1 MICDITTL
9 TVGVL
14 ASDAGSVTRQTQNF
28 SFASLN
34 REVTS
39 TLNHLKVKKFHLF
52 SFFCVALICICDI
65 CSEPVCMDVQQTENY
80 ILSSPGFPSVAIG
93 STQTIIIHTTAR
105 VSGSSRIP
113 NLGQLLFTHFLNQR
127 FPKERKFQ
135 FVNDFFLRQ
144 YAMVL
149 F

>member
-9 TVGVL
+9 TVGVW

-52 SFFCVALICICDI
+52 SFFCVVLICICDI

-80 ILSSPGFPSVAIG
+80 IL
-93 STQTIIIHTTAR
+93 
-105 VSGSSRIP
+105 
-113 NLGQLLFTHFLNQR
+113 
-127 FPKERKFQ
+127 
-135 FVNDFFLRQ
+135 
-144 YAMVL
+144 
-149 F
+149 